1 MYHGRGRVSNVRAM
15 DQDATFAPAVALR
28 VARPVS
34 TMFCGDG
41 DQDGLREDTT
51 TRNPTP
57 DLNSPALG
65 RFFSGAAAA
74 RHLSDCLAGHIENPK
89 RPSASLC
96 GTRSGEAAAVP
107 GDVSDPESV
116 QRIVEAA
123 REAYGPPEI
132 LVNNA
137 GFLQQKRFVDL
148 TVEDF
153 DRMIAVHLRGTFLCT
168 SAVLPDMLSRGS
180 GIIVNV
186 ASQLGQIG
194 GIELCHYSAAKAGI
208 IGLTKS
214 LAREVSAQGVRVN
227 AVAPGPINTELI
239 LGLSEEWQRAKA
251 AELPLGRFGEPAEV
265 AETVAFLVSD
275 GATLY
280 VGQTLGPN
288 SGDVML

>member
-1 MYHGRGRVSNVRAM
+1 MTAERSR
-15 DQDATFAPAVALR
+15 VALVTGAGSGIGRAIAEKLGKEGER
-28 VARPVS
+28 VVV
-34 TMFCGDG
+34 
-41 DQDGLREDTT
+41 
-51 TRNPTP
+51 N
-57 DLNSPALG
+57 DL
-65 RFFSGAAAA
+65 
-74 RHLSDCLAGHIENPK
+74 K
-89 RPSASLC
+89 
-96 GTRSGEAAAVP
+96 GEAADEVVAGIKESGGEASSAL
-107 GDVSDPESV
+107 GDVSDVEDV
-116 QRIVEAA
+116 DRIVAAA
-123 REAYGPPEI
+123 REAYGSPEI

-168 SAVLPDMLSRGS
+168 RAVLPEMLSRGG
-180 GIIVNV
+180 GIVVNV

-227 AVAPGPINTELI
+227 AVAPGPINTELV
-239 LGLSEEWQRAKA
+239 LGLSKEWRDVKA
-251 AELPLGRFGEPAEV
+251 SELPLGRFGEPAEV

>member
-1 MYHGRGRVSNVRAM
+1 MSGDPRVFLVTGAGSGIGRAIAEKLAKDGERVVVN
-15 DQDATFAPAVALR
+15 DLR
-28 VARPVS
+28 DESAEEVVARIK
-34 TMFCGDG
+34 
-41 DQDGLREDTT
+41 E
-51 TRNPTP
+51 
-57 DLNSPALG
+57 
-65 RFFSGAAAA
+65 
-74 RHLSDCLAGHIENPK
+74 AG
-89 RPSASLC
+89 
-96 GTRSGEAAAVP
+96 GEAASAP
-107 GDVSDPESV
+107 GDVSDPEAV
-116 QRIVEAA
+116 GRIVAAA
-123 REAYGPPEI
+123 REAFGPVEV

-168 SAVLPDMLSRGS
+168 SAVLSDMLSAGH
-180 GIIVNV
+180 GIIINV

-194 GIELCHYSAAKAGI
+194 GVELCHYSAAKAGI

-227 AVAPGPINTELI
+227 AVAPGPINTELV
-239 LGLSEEWQRAKA
+239 LGLSDEWRANKA

-265 AETVAFLVSD
+265 AETVSFLASD
-275 GATLY
+275 GAALY

>member
-1 MYHGRGRVSNVRAM
+1 MTPERSRIALVTGAGSGIGRAIAEKLAQNGERVVVNDVNPETA
-15 DQDATFAPAVALR
+15 DEVVA
-28 VARPVS
+28 
-34 TMFCGDG
+34 GIKEWG
-41 DQDGLREDTT
+41 
-51 TRNPTP
+51 
-57 DLNSPALG
+57 
-65 RFFSGAAAA
+65 
-74 RHLSDCLAGHIENPK
+74 
-89 RPSASLC
+89 
-96 GTRSGEAAAVP
+96 GEAAAAP
-107 GDVSDPESV
+107 GDVSDAESV
-116 QRIVEAA
+116 QRIVAA
-123 REAYGPPEI
+123 THEAYGSPEI

-153 DRMIAVHLRGTFLCT
+153 DRMIAVHLRGTYLCT
-168 SAVLPDMLSRGS
+168 RAVLPEMLSRGS

-194 GIELCHYSAAKAGI
+194 GIELCHYSSAKAGI

-227 AVAPGPINTELI
+227 AVAPGPINTELV
-239 LGLSEEWQRAKA
+239 LGLSEEWRNAKA
-251 AELPLGRFGEPAEV
+251 AELPLGRFGEPWEV

-275 GATLY
+275 EAALY